1 MLLIKNQRRPIE
13 SRIKRLREMYGL
25 AESESDD
32 VKIDERHLALHRC
45 VTLVR
50 KR

>member
-25 AESESDD
+25 AESDD
-32 VKIDERHLALHRC
+32 FKIDERHLALHRC